1 MKIASID
8 IGTNAIKSKIFKT
21 TPASI
26 EFIKGIRSP
35 IRLGSDVFKNG
46 NLSQGKLNQVI
57 ETIREYEEV
66 FKENSISH
74 YEIVATSAFR
84 DTANSEDAR
93 RYIETAINHPLR
105 VISGLEEA
113 KLIRFHPKSN
123 TGKNKI
129 FVDLGGGSTEFF
141 IRNEQETIIRSF
153 QLGAVRNMLQKDNR
167 EEWQRLEEWLES
179 IKPKKKLI
187 GIGGNIRS
195 FLNAHESKEMSLNE
209 FKNKVKKLSKLS
221 TKEKI
226 NFDFCIFKTVGA
238 MNRIRFQTFCVF
250 PPYGTRF
257 CLCRISSTHQFS
269 IPQYRVITFKHL
281 NDHRA
286 RRHKLN
292 QVIVKRSF
300 FMHGVELLCLLFC

>member
-35 IRLGSDVFKNG
+35 IRLGSDVFNNG
-46 NLSQGKLNQVI
+46 NLSQAKLNQVI
-57 ETIREYEEV
+57 ETIREYEEI

-221 TKEKI
+221 TEEKI
-226 NFDFCIFKTVGA
+226 KKYSFSPDRADVIDHALDIFQ
-238 MNRIRFQTFCVF
+238 F
-250 PPYGTRF
+250 
-257 CLCRISSTHQFS
+257 ISEHLGVQKIASTKWGISDS
-269 IPQYRVITFKHL
+269 IAI
-281 NDHRA
+281 
-286 RRHKLN
+286 KL
-292 QVIVKRSF
+292 F
-300 FMHGVELLCLLFC
+300 HELYSSKVTIS

>member
-35 IRLGSDVFKNG
+35 IRLGSDVFNDG
-46 NLSQGKLNQVI
+46 NLSQGKLDQVI

-141 IRNEQETIIRSF
+141 IRNEEETVIRSF
-153 QLGAVRNMLQKDNR
+153 QLGAVRNMLKRDEK
-167 EEWQRLEEWLES
+167 EEWQRLEEWLQS
-179 IKPKKKLI
+179 IRSKKRLI

-195 FLNAHESKEMSLNE
+195 FLNSQGSKEMSLNE
-209 FKNKVKKLSKLS
+209 FVKKSERLSKLD

-226 NFDFCIFKTVGA
+226 KKYKFSPDRADVIDHALQIFKFIA
-238 MNRIRFQTFCVF
+238 EQLEIQTITSTKWGNSDSIAIKLFHELYSSKV
-250 PPYGTRF
+250 T
-257 CLCRISSTHQFS
+257 IS
-269 IPQYRVITFKHL
+269 
-281 NDHRA
+281 
-286 RRHKLN
+286 
-292 QVIVKRSF
+292 
-300 FMHGVELLCLLFC
+300 

>member
-221 TKEKI
+221 TEEKI
-226 NFDFCIFKTVGA
+226 KKYSFSPDRADVIDHALDIFQ
-238 MNRIRFQTFCVF
+238 F
-250 PPYGTRF
+250 
-257 CLCRISSTHQFS
+257 ISEHLGVQKIASTKWGISDS
-269 IPQYRVITFKHL
+269 IAI
-281 NDHRA
+281 
-286 RRHKLN
+286 KL
-292 QVIVKRSF
+292 F
-300 FMHGVELLCLLFC
+300 HELYSSKVTIS